1 MIFPSTLSL
10 LCPCYE
16 TELLCKLCKHSTVHY
31 LTVETATAQEIN
43 LALPVTMTA
52 IVKNCPKINEVFF
65 LLRQNVILGWS
76 LVQKLVKFL
85 CN

>member
-1 MIFPSTLSL
+1 M
-10 LCPCYE
+10 
-16 TELLCKLCKHSTVHY
+16 KHSTVHY
-31 LTVETATAQEIN
+31 LTVVTATAQEIN

-65 LLRQNVILGWS
+65 LLSRILIKTKCHFRLEFGTKTSMW
-76 LVQKLVKFL
+76 VKLL